1 MDIIE
6 LKIILEILSSK
17 KQECSLSELQKAVG
31 GKDKI
36 KLTNLYLDK
45 AYSENLI
52 QKVHTEK
59 SFKKSM
65 ISFTLKSEDYANLK
79 EVSPQEYLF
88 LNILKEENSLDIESF
103 FKKLPLKNFK
113 TIKIKREVLEKCLE
127 KNLCLLS
134 LSQEHEKLMNFK
146 LTEKAIQKIY
156 QEPLENKARATLKC
170 KSLITLMNLWQ
181 KRIKEN
187 TPLKNELALPTL
199 EEIFEIIQDI
209 EKRHQTKN
217 YTPLYLLREELS
229 YLERKTQDELIFKLI
244 DQDKIY
250 LSSLQDVSSYSKEQI
265 NSGIPQIIGGPLFFI
280 CIKKGI

>member
-1 MDIIE
+1 
-6 LKIILEILSSK
+6 
-17 KQECSLSELQKAVG
+17 
-31 GKDKI
+31 
-36 KLTNLYLDK
+36 
-45 AYSENLI
+45 
-52 QKVHTEK
+52 
-59 SFKKSM
+59 M

-146 LTEKAIQKIY
+146 LTEKSIQKIY
-156 QEPLENKARATLKC
+156 QESLENKARATLKC
-170 KSLITLMNLWQ
+170 KSLITLINLWQ

-187 TPLKNELALPTL
+187 PPLKNELVLPTL

-209 EKRHQTKN
+209 EKNHQTKN
-217 YTPLYLLREELS
+217 YIPLYLLRKELS